1 MTSSP
6 NLRLLMCCALL
17 LTLAGATE
25 SAGGQRPVQSTDV
38 RDLGDA
44 WLPAAAAPADLRD
57 GLPVVVQFD
66 AVRAAAKSGGVLTL
80 PLPGGLSVR
89 LSTDWVQADATQS
102 MVAGVLLNAEGEAS
116 LTLVGNALAGRI
128 VANGRLYVV
137 RRLAGADAH
146 LVTQVDRASLPPEGI
161 PRARPEPAARDE
173 RPASPQPAGDTNAF
187 VDVMVV
193 YTPAARAQ
201 SGGTSTIVAELT
213 GAINNANLALA
224 NAAVT
229 HRFRLVHQQEITYAE
244 TGGMGTTLDRLQDT
258 GDGFM
263 DEVAPLRDQY
273 KADVVALLSADN
285 DACGLGYL
293 MTPGSINASFA
304 PYAYSV
310 TYWTCANANLTLAH
324 EIGHNMGLHHDRA
337 NAGSNPQ
344 PAFPYAFGY
353 AVPGVAR
360 DVMAYDCAAGCARKT
375 IYSTPNFNFPTTA
388 VVAGTAN
395 EDNARALNGTSTA
408 VANFRQSSTCWY
420 TLSANG
426 ATATAGGGTA
436 TVSVITAGTCAWT
449 AATNSPG
456 TLAITSGATGT
467 GNGVVTYTVSPN
479 PRGARNGSLTIAGRT
494 FVVSQAQRNGAFDL
508 DDDGRTD
515 IAIFRPSSGTWY
527 ILTSSSG
534 FTAGR
539 GYAWGGSGN
548 VSSTG
553 DFDGDG
559 RNDLVTY
566 NPTTEIWSILQS
578 GQNFSG
584 SVTHQWGMPGCIPVP
599 GDYDGDGRADLGFY
613 QPSAG
618 GWNVRTSSSM
628 YSSGFGY
635 TWGADTDL
643 PVPGD
648 YDGDCRTDVAVFR
661 PSSGHWFLTK
671 SSTDYTTWTT
681 HQWGTAADIP
691 VAADY
696 DGDGR
701 TDLAVYRKSSGTWYI
716 LTSSSNFTAGLGY
729 AWGASTDVPVP
740 GDYDGDGRT
749 DLAVYRPA
757 TAHWFILKSTSNYTT
772 WSTYQWGTTGDIPVL
787 ARR

>member
-1 MTSSP
+1 MTSP
-6 NLRLLMCCALL
+6 NLLRLACCALL
-17 LTLAGATE
+17 LTPAGAID
-25 SAGGQRPVQSTDV
+25 SAGGQRPVQSSEV

-44 WLPAAAAPADLRD
+44 WLPAEADAPADLRD
-57 GLPVVVQFD
+57 GLAVVVQFD
-66 AVRAAAKSGGVLTL
+66 VVRAAARSGGVLSL
-80 PLPGGLSVR
+80 PLPGGSSVR
-89 LSTDWVQADATQS
+89 VSTSWVQADATQS
-102 MVAGVLLNAEGEAS
+102 MVAGALLNAEGEAS

-137 RRLAGADAH
+137 RRLAGSDAH
-146 LVTQVDRASLPPEGI
+146 LVTQVDRASLPPEGM
-161 PRARPEPAARDE
+161 PRARPEPATRAEQRAAPRAE
-173 RPASPQPAGDTNAF
+173 GDTNAF

-229 HRFRLVHQQEITYAE
+229 HRFRLVHQQEVTYTE
-244 TGGMGTTLDRLQDT
+244 SGGMNTTLTRLRNT
-258 GDGFM
+258 ADGFM
-263 DEVAPLRDQY
+263 DEVGTLREQH
-273 KADVVALLSADN
+273 KADLVALLSADN
-285 DACGLGYL
+285 DFCGVGYL
-293 MTPGSINASFA
+293 MGPGDVNASFA
-304 PYAYSV
+304 PYGYSV
-310 TYWTCANANLTLAH
+310 TFWDCANANLTLAH

-353 AVPGVAR
+353 SVPGVAR
-360 DVMAYDCAAGCARKT
+360 DVMAYACVSNCPRKT
-375 IYSTPNFNFPTTA
+375 IYSTPNFNFPETA
-388 VVAGTAN
+388 VVAGTPT
-395 EDNARALNGTSTA
+395 EDNARALNGTSTV
-408 VANFRQSSTCWY
+408 VANFRQSCSY
-420 TLSANG
+420 SLSANA

-436 TVSVITAGTCAWT
+436 SVSVIAASTCAWS

-456 TLAITSGATGT
+456 VLAITSGSSGT
-467 GNGVVTYTVSPN
+467 GNGVVNYTVSPN
-479 PRGARNGSLTIAGRT
+479 RGAARTGSLTIAGRT
-494 FVVSQAQRNGAFDL
+494 FVVSQAPRNGAFDL

-515 IAIFRPSSGTWY
+515 IVIFRPSSGMWY

-539 GYAWGGSGN
+539 GYAWGSSGN
-548 VSSTG
+548 VPLTG
-553 DFDGDG
+553 DFDGDA
-559 RNDLVTY
+559 RNDLVRY
-566 NPTTEIWSILQS
+566 DSSQIWSILQS
-578 GQNFSG
+578 STSFNG

-599 GDYDGDGRADLGFY
+599 GDYDGDGIADLGFY
-613 QPSAG
+613 MPSVG
-618 GWNVRTSSSM
+618 SWNVRTSTSL
-628 YSSGFGY
+628 YSSGFAH
-635 TWGADTDL
+635 TWGAGTDVA
-643 PVPGD
+643 VPGD
-648 YDGDCRTDVAVFR
+648 YDGDRRTDLAVFR
-661 PSSGHWFLTK
+661 PSSGHWFLTR

-681 HQWGTAADIP
+681 HQWGTADDVP

-701 TDLAVYRKSSGTWYI
+701 TDIAVYRRANGTWYI

-749 DLAVYRPA
+749 DIAVYRPA
-757 TAHWFILKSTSNYTT
+757 TAHWFILKSTGNYTT

-787 ARR
+787 GRQ